1 MISICEHL
9 KKKKTTIDALRKFN
23 TLRKQL
29 FGNELGMSWKEALKD
44 FQDAYLLIP
53 HISLP
58 SKVHI
63 VFAHLDEF
71 IEKYGDTK
79 GLGFYSEQT
88 GESVHKRFQDIFDK
102 YKLKNIYADTYG
114 KHLFKAVVEFSSV
127 RI

>member
-1 MISICEHL
+1 
-9 KKKKTTIDALRKFN
+9 
-23 TLRKQL
+23 
-29 FGNELGMSWKEALKD
+29 MSWKQALKD